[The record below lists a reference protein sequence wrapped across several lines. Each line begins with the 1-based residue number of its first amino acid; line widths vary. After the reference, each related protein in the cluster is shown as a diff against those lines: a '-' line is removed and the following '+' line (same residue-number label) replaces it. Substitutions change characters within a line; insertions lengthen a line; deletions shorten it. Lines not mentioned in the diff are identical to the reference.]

1 MKKRFTLIELLVGK
15 TCQTGV
21 LPLYCLKKIHKN
33 CTSLRPSG
41 RTSRLPQANSS
52 HLHIF
57 TQSAFT
63 LIELLVVIAIIAI
76 LASMLLPALQQ
87 ARARAHSVQCLSNV
101 RQIGTALQ
109 TYADNHSGFLVHS
122 FNIVKYDGVT
132 CYFWQD
138 LLVLMKLIPY
148 YKRTLDGGGPPAGVL
163 ACPGENTK
171 TVLSYTEWN
180 SWKGTHYGLNYFSD
194 HNHYTWDTGFRYRR
208 LARIYQPAK
217 AYYATDKGLG
227 FDSNTGVARV
237 PQCYVRAGY
246 STISLRH
253 NGKFNVVHFDGH
265 ASSYAKCPLLGN
277 GFDWRHVA
285 WALEPEPWK

>member
-1 MKKRFTLIELLVGK
+1 MKK
-15 TCQTGV
+15 
-21 LPLYCLKKIHKN
+21 
-33 CTSLRPSG
+33 S
-41 RTSRLPQANSS
+41 
-52 HLHIF
+52 
-57 TQSAFT
+57 FT

-87 ARARAHSVQCLSNV
+87 ARARAQSVQCLSNV
-101 RQIGTALQ
+101 KQIGTALQ

-122 FNIVKYDGVT
+122 FNIVQYDGTT

-138 LLVLMKLIPY
+138 LMVLMKLIPY
-148 YKRTLDGGGPPAGVL
+148 YKRALDGGGPNKGRPMGVL

-171 TVLSYTEWN
+171 TVLAYSEWN

-194 HNHYTWDTGFRYRR
+194 HNHNTWDTGFRYRR
-208 LARIYQPAK
+208 LAKIYQPSK

-227 FDSNTGVARV
+227 FDSNTGVSRV

-265 ASSYAKCPLLGN
+265 AATFDKCPLM
-277 GFDWRHVA
+277 GFGYDWRHVV
-285 WALEPEPWK
+285 WALEPEPWI